1 MRTGFFVGAAFRLL
15 RAPCFESRTLS
26 VSIPTT
32 THFQCGRFRYPR
44 DRRPLVMG
52 ILNVTPDSFSDGG
65 RHATRDAALR
75 HAEQLIAEGAD
86 LIDIGGESSR
96 PGAAPLGLQE
106 ELDRV
111 MPIVEALREC
121 GRPLSIDTY
130 KPDVMRATLDA
141 GADLINDIWGFRKP
155 GAIEAV
161 AQGHAGLC
169 LMHMQRDPETM
180 QEAPSYTDLM
190 AEVGAFLQ
198 AQAQVLLAAGVAA
211 ERIALD
217 PGFGFGKTPDHNL
230 IMLNRLEHFERM
242 GLPLLVGLSRK
253 STLGAVLGGK
263 PPAERITAS
272 VAAAL
277 LAAERG
283 AFIVRVHDV
292 RPTVEA
298 IQLWWAMRH
307 ERIDPPVA

>member
-1 MRTGFFVGAAFRLL
+1 M
-15 RAPCFESRTLS
+15 
-26 VSIPTT
+26 PTT
-32 THFQCGRFRYPR
+32 THFQCGRFRYAR
-44 DRRPLVMG
+44 NQRPLVMG

-65 RHATRDAALR
+65 QHATRDAALR
-75 HAEQLIAEGAD
+75 HAELLIAEGVD
-86 LIDIGGESSR
+86 VIDIGGESSR
-96 PGAAPLGLQE
+96 PGAEPLSLQA

-121 GRPLSIDTY
+121 GKALSIDTY
-130 KPDVMRATLDA
+130 KPEVMRATLDA
-141 GADLINDIWGFRKP
+141 GADLINDIWGFRRP

-161 AQGHAGLC
+161 VEGSAGLC
-169 LMHMQRDPETM
+169 VMHMQRDPETM

-190 AEVGAFLQ
+190 GEVEAFLRTQ
-198 AQAQVLLAAGVAA
+198 TEALMAAGVAA
-211 ERIALD
+211 ERISLD

-230 IMLNRLEHFERM
+230 TMLNRLAQFEQL
-242 GLPLLVGLSRK
+242 GLPLLAGLSRK

-263 PPAERITAS
+263 PPAERVTAS

-292 RPTVEA
+292 QPTVEA
-298 IQLWWAMRH
+298 IQIWWAMRY
-307 ERIDPPVA
+307 ERVNPPLA

>member
-1 MRTGFFVGAAFRLL
+1 M
-15 RAPCFESRTLS
+15 S
-26 VSIPTT
+26 TT
-32 THFQCGRFRYPR
+32 THFQCGRFRYVR

-65 RHATRDAALR
+65 QHATRDTALR
-75 HAEQLIAEGAD
+75 HAERLIAEGVD
-86 LIDIGGESSR
+86 MIDIGGESSR
-96 PGAAPLGLQE
+96 PGAEPLSLQA

-111 MPIVEALREC
+111 MPLVEALREC
-121 GRPLSIDTY
+121 GKPLSIDTY
-130 KPDVMRATLDA
+130 KPEVMRATLDA
-141 GADLINDIWGFRKP
+141 GADLINDIWGFRRP

-161 AQGHAGLC
+161 AKGNAGLC
-169 LMHMQRDPETM
+169 VMHMQRDPETM
-180 QEAPSYTDLM
+180 QEAPSYADLM
-190 AEVGAFLQ
+190 GEVETFLRSQ
-198 AQAQVLLAAGVAA
+198 TEALMAAGVAA
-211 ERIALD
+211 ERISLD

-230 IMLNRLEHFERM
+230 TMLNRLAEFNRI

-253 STLGAVLGGK
+253 STIGAVLGGK
-263 PPAERITAS
+263 PPAERVTAS

-292 RPTVEA
+292 QPTVEA

-307 ERIDPPVA
+307 ERVNPPVA

>member
-1 MRTGFFVGAAFRLL
+1 M
-15 RAPCFESRTLS
+15 S
-26 VSIPTT
+26 TT
-32 THFQCGRFRYPR
+32 THFQCGRFRYAR
-44 DRRPLVMG
+44 DRRPLIMG

-65 RHATRDAALR
+65 EHATRDAALR
-75 HAEQLIAEGAD
+75 HAELLMAEGAD

-111 MPIVEALREC
+111 MPIVEALRDC

-130 KPDVMRATLDA
+130 KPEVMRATLDA
-141 GADLINDIWGFRKP
+141 GADLINDIWGFRRP
-155 GAIEAV
+155 GAIESV

-190 AEVGAFLQ
+190 AEVEGFLQ
-198 AQAQVLLAAGVAA
+198 TQAEALLAAGVSA

-230 IMLNRLEHFERM
+230 IMLNRLERFKRM

-263 PPAERITAS
+263 PPAERVAAS

-292 RPTVEA
+292 RPTAEA

-307 ERIDPPVA
+307 ERVDPPVA

>member
-1 MRTGFFVGAAFRLL
+1 
-15 RAPCFESRTLS
+15 LS
-26 VSIPTT
+26 ASIPTT
-32 THFQCGRFRYPR
+32 THFQCGRFRYAR

-65 RHATRDAALR
+65 QHATRDAALR
-75 HAEQLIAEGAD
+75 HAELLIAEGVD
-86 LIDIGGESSR
+86 IIDIGGESSR
-96 PGAAPLGLQE
+96 PGAEPLSLQA

-121 GRPLSIDTY
+121 GQPLSIDTY
-130 KPDVMRATLDA
+130 KPEVMRASLEA
-141 GADLINDIWGFRKP
+141 GADLINDIWGFRRP

-161 AQGHAGLC
+161 TKGDAGLC
-169 LMHMQRDPETM
+169 VMHMQRDPETM

-190 AEVGAFLQ
+190 SEVEAFLR
-198 AQAQVLLAAGVAA
+198 AQAEALLAAGVAA
-211 ERIALD
+211 ERISLD

-230 IMLNRLEHFERM
+230 TMLNRLECFERI

-263 PPAERITAS
+263 PPAERVTAS

-292 RPTVEA
+292 QPTVEA
-298 IQLWWAMRH
+298 IQLWWAMCH
-307 ERIDPPVA
+307 ERVDPPLA

>member
-1 MRTGFFVGAAFRLL
+1 
-15 RAPCFESRTLS
+15 
-26 VSIPTT
+26 
-32 THFQCGRFRYPR
+32 
-44 DRRPLVMG
+44 MG

-65 RHATRDAALR
+65 RHATRDTALR
-75 HAEQLIAEGAD
+75 HAEQLITEGVD
-86 LIDIGGESSR
+86 MIDIGGESSR

-121 GRPLSIDTY
+121 GKPLSIDTY
-130 KPDVMRATLDA
+130 KPEVMRATLEG
-141 GADLINDIWGFRKP
+141 GADLINDIWGFRRP

-161 AQGHAGLC
+161 AKGNAGLC
-169 LMHMQRDPETM
+169 VMHMQRDPETM
-180 QEAPSYTDLM
+180 QESPSYTDLM
-190 AEVGAFLQ
+190 GEVTAFLRMQ
-198 AQAQVLLAAGVAA
+198 SEALLAAGVAA
-211 ERIALD
+211 ERISLD
-217 PGFGFGKTPDHNL
+217 QGFGFGKTPDHNL
-230 IMLNRLEHFERM
+230 TMLNRLAQFEQI
-242 GLPLLVGLSRK
+242 GLPLLAGLSRK
-253 STLGAVLGGK
+253 STLGAVLGGR

-298 IQLWWAMRH
+298 LQVWWAMRH
-307 ERIDPPVA
+307 ERVDPPLA

>member
-1 MRTGFFVGAAFRLL
+1 M
-15 RAPCFESRTLS
+15 
-26 VSIPTT
+26 PTT
-32 THFQCGRFRYPR
+32 THFQCGRFLYAR

-65 RHATRDAALR
+65 QHATRDAALR
-75 HAEQLIAEGAD
+75 HAEQLIAEGVD
-86 LIDIGGESSR
+86 MIDIGGESSR
-96 PGAAPLGLQE
+96 PGAEPLSLQA

-111 MPIVEALREC
+111 MPVVEALRDC
-121 GRPLSIDTY
+121 GKPLSIDTY
-130 KPDVMRATLDA
+130 KPEVMRATLQA
-141 GADLINDIWGFRKP
+141 GADLINDIWGFRRP

-161 AQGHAGLC
+161 AQGNAGLC
-169 LMHMQRDPETM
+169 VMHMQRDPETM

-190 AEVGAFLQ
+190 GEVEAFLRTQ
-198 AQAQVLLAAGVAA
+198 TEALLAAGVAP
-211 ERIALD
+211 ERISLD

-230 IMLNRLEHFERM
+230 TMLNRLAEFERI
-242 GLPLLVGLSRK
+242 GLPLLAGLSRK

-263 PPAERITAS
+263 PPAERITVS

-277 LAAERG
+277 LAVERG

-307 ERIDPPVA
+307 ERVNPPLA

>member
-1 MRTGFFVGAAFRLL
+1 M
-15 RAPCFESRTLS
+15 S

-32 THFQCGRFRYPR
+32 THFQCGRFRYAR

-65 RHATRDAALR
+65 QHATRDAALR
-75 HAEQLIAEGAD
+75 HAELLIAEGAD

-111 MPIVEALREC
+111 MPIVEALRDC
-121 GRPLSIDTY
+121 GKPLSIDTY

-141 GADLINDIWGFRKP
+141 GADLINDIWGFRRP

-161 AQGHAGLC
+161 AQGRAGLC

-180 QEAPSYTDLM
+180 QEAPSYVDLM
-190 AEVGAFLQ
+190 AEVEAFLQ
-198 AQAQVLLAAGVAA
+198 AQAQALMAAGVAA

-230 IMLNRLEHFERM
+230 IMLNRLERFERM
-242 GLPLLVGLSRK
+242 GPPLLVGLSRK

-263 PPAERITAS
+263 PPAERIAAS
-272 VAAAL
+272 VAAAV

-292 RPTVEA
+292 RPTVDA
-298 IQLWWAMRH
+298 IQFWWAMRH
-307 ERIDPPVA
+307 ERVDPPIA

>member
-1 MRTGFFVGAAFRLL
+1 
-15 RAPCFESRTLS
+15 
-26 VSIPTT
+26 
-32 THFQCGRFRYPR
+32 
-44 DRRPLVMG
+44 MG

-65 RHATRDAALR
+65 EHATRDAALR
-75 HAEQLIAEGAD
+75 HAELLMAEGAD

-111 MPIVEALREC
+111 MPIVEALRDC

-130 KPDVMRATLDA
+130 KPEVMRATLDA
-141 GADLINDIWGFRKP
+141 GADLINDIWGFRRP

-161 AQGHAGLC
+161 AQGYAGLC

-190 AEVGAFLQ
+190 AEVEGFLQ
-198 AQAQVLLAAGVAA
+198 TQAEALLAAGVSA

-230 IMLNRLEHFERM
+230 IMLNRLERFKRM

-263 PPAERITAS
+263 PPAERVAAS

-292 RPTVEA
+292 RPTAEA

-307 ERIDPPVA
+307 ERVDPPVA

>member
-1 MRTGFFVGAAFRLL
+1 ML
-15 RAPCFESRTLS
+15 RALHSDLRTLS
-26 VSIPTT
+26 ASIPTT
-32 THFQCGRFRYPR
+32 THFQCGRFRYAR

-65 RHATRDAALR
+65 QHATRDAALR
-75 HAEQLIAEGAD
+75 HAELLIAEGVD
-86 LIDIGGESSR
+86 IIDIGGESSR
-96 PGAAPLGLQE
+96 PGAEPLSLQA

-121 GRPLSIDTY
+121 GQPLSIDTY
-130 KPDVMRATLDA
+130 KPEVMRASLEA
-141 GADLINDIWGFRKP
+141 GAARSNDIWGFRRP

-161 AQGHAGLC
+161 TKGDAGLC
-169 LMHMQRDPETM
+169 VMHMQRDPETM

-190 AEVGAFLQ
+190 SEVEAFLR
-198 AQAQVLLAAGVAA
+198 AQAEALLAAGVAA
-211 ERIALD
+211 ERISLD

-230 IMLNRLEHFERM
+230 TMLNRLECFERI

-263 PPAERITAS
+263 PPAERVTES

-292 RPTVEA
+292 QPTVEA
-298 IQLWWAMRH
+298 IQLWWAMCH
-307 ERIDPPVA
+307 ERVDRPLA

>member
-1 MRTGFFVGAAFRLL
+1 MRTGFFVGAGFGRL
-15 RAPCFESRTLS
+15 RALCCESRTLS

-65 RHATRDAALR
+65 QHATRDAALR

-96 PGAAPLGLQE
+96 PGSAPLGLQE

-161 AQGHAGLC
+161 AQGQAGLC

-180 QEAPSYTDLM
+180 QEAPSYADLM
-190 AEVGAFLQ
+190 AEVEAFLQ
-198 AQAQVLLAAGVAA
+198 AQAQALLAAGVAA

>member
-1 MRTGFFVGAAFRLL
+1 ML
-15 RAPCFESRTLS
+15 RALHSDLRTLS
-26 VSIPTT
+26 ASIPTT
-32 THFQCGRFRYPR
+32 THFQCGRFRYAR

-65 RHATRDAALR
+65 QHATRDAALL
-75 HAEQLIAEGAD
+75 HAELLIAEGVD
-86 LIDIGGESSR
+86 IIDIGGESSR
-96 PGAAPLGLQE
+96 PGAEPLSLQA

-121 GRPLSIDTY
+121 GQPLSIDTY
-130 KPDVMRATLDA
+130 KPEVMRASLEA
-141 GADLINDIWGFRKP
+141 GADLINDIWGFRRP

-161 AQGHAGLC
+161 TKGDAGLC
-169 LMHMQRDPETM
+169 VMHMQRDPETM

-190 AEVGAFLQ
+190 SEVEAFLR
-198 AQAQVLLAAGVAA
+198 AQAEALLAAGVAA
-211 ERIALD
+211 ERISLD

-230 IMLNRLEHFERM
+230 TMLNRLECFERI

-263 PPAERITAS
+263 PPAERVTAS

-292 RPTVEA
+292 QPTVEA
-298 IQLWWAMRH
+298 IQLWWAMCH
-307 ERIDPPVA
+307 ERVDPPLA